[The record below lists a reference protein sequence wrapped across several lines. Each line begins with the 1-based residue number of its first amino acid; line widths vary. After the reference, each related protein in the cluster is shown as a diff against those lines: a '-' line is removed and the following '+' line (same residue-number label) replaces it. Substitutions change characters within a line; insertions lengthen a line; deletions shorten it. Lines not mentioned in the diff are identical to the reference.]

1 MSKAAETHSVD
12 DHFAGKDPSVRG
24 VYNRVLSALRDIGPA
39 AEEAKKTSIHLV
51 RISALAGVETRKGH
65 LLLNLKADHR
75 VEGPRVVKSEQLSA
89 RRYHFKVKLARPDE
103 VDAEVQGWLRHAYD
117 LSG

>member
-1 MSKAAETHSVD
+1 MLYDRLLSV
-12 DHFAGKDPSVRG
+12 
-24 VYNRVLSALRDIGPA
+24 LRKIGPV

-51 RISALAGVETRKGH
+51 RASALAGVETRKSY

-75 VEGPRVVKSEQLSA
+75 VEGPRVARAEQLST
-89 RRYHFKVKLARPDE
+89 RRFHFKVKLSRSDE
-103 VDAEVQGWLRHAYD
+103 VDAELEGWLRHAYD

>member
-1 MSKAAETHSVD
+1 MSKPVGAHSVD
-12 DHFAGKDPSVRG
+12 DHFVGKDPSVRE
-24 VYNRVLSALRDIGPA
+24 VYNRVLSVLREIGPV

-51 RISALAGVETRKGH
+51 RTSALAGVEARKGY

-75 VEGPRVVKSEQLSA
+75 VTGPRVAKSERLSA
-89 RRYHFKVKLARPDE
+89 RRYHFKVKLSRPDE
-103 VDAEVQGWLRHAYD
+103 VDTELEGWLRHAYD

>member
-1 MSKAAETHSVD
+1 MSEPADGHGVD
-12 DHFAGKDPSVRG
+12 DHFAGKDASVREL
-24 VYNRVLSALRDIGPA
+24 YDRLLSVLRKIGPV

-51 RISALAGVETRKGH
+51 RASALAGVETRKGY

-75 VEGPRVVKSEQLSA
+75 VEGPRVARAEQLSA
-89 RRYHFKVKLARPDE
+89 RRFHFKVKLSRPEE
-103 VDAEVQGWLRHAYD
+103 VDAELEGWLRHAYD

>member
-1 MSKAAETHSVD
+1 MSKPVETHSVD
-12 DHFAGKDPSVRG
+12 DHFAGKDPSVRE
-24 VYNRVLSALRDIGPA
+24 VYNRVLSVLRDIGPV

-51 RISALAGVETRKGH
+51 RASALAGVETRKGY
-65 LLLNLKADHR
+65 LLLNLEADHL

-89 RRYHFKVKLARPDE
+89 RRYHFKVKLSRPDE
-103 VDAEVQGWLRHAYD
+103 VDAELQGWLRHAYD

>member
-1 MSKAAETHSVD
+1 MSKAADGNGVD
-12 DHFAGKDPSVRG
+12 DHFAGKDGSVRE
-24 VYNRVLSALRDIGPA
+24 VYDRLLSVLRKLGPA

-51 RISALAGVETRKGH
+51 RASALAGVETRKGY

-75 VEGPRVVKSEQLSA
+75 VEGPRVAKAEQLSA
-89 RRYHFKVKLARPDE
+89 RRFHFKVKLSRPDE
-103 VDAEVQGWLRHAYD
+103 VDAELEGWLRHAYD

>member
-1 MSKAAETHSVD
+1 MSEAADEHTVD
-12 DHFAGKDPSVRG
+12 DHFAGKDDVVREVYDRLLSV
-24 VYNRVLSALRDIGPA
+24 LREIGPV

-51 RISALAGVETRKGH
+51 RSSALAGVETRKGY

-75 VEGPRVVKSEQLSA
+75 VEGPRVAKAEQLSA
-89 RRYHFKVKLARPDE
+89 RRFHFKVKLSRPEE
-103 VDAEVQGWLRHAYD
+103 VDAELEGWLRQAYD